1 MNIHTYEKI
10 WLIGALALIVGFIAT
25 VTYGAAGA
33 GVAMVDDSGGTINA
47 NAVTEDEDFGEPR
60 VEQVGENEYEAYVI
74 GQQFIFRPSPIVV
87 PANSTVTFYVT
98 SIDVIHGFQ
107 IVGTNVNTMVVP
119 GQVAEITVEFDEPA
133 EHGILC
139 NEYCG
144 QGHHDMEGK
153 INVVPEDEYG
163 GESE

>member
-1 MNIHTYEKI
+1 
-10 WLIGALALIVGFIAT
+10 
-25 VTYGAAGA
+25 
-33 GVAMVDDSGGTINA
+33 
-47 NAVTEDEDFGEPR
+47 
-60 VEQVGENEYEAYVI
+60 
-74 GQQFIFRPSPIVV
+74 
-87 PANSTVTFYVT
+87 
-98 SIDVIHGFQ
+98 
-107 IVGTNVNTMVVP
+107 VGTNVNTMVVP